1 MSYDLAVFDPRADLR
16 ERGAF
21 YEWYDATTE
30 WEDGYDYSDPSH
42 ATEALRNWFM
52 EMIQTFPAMNGP
64 FAPDGTDETV
74 WDSRAAD
81 YCIAPDIIYVTF
93 GWSQAEAAYEAC
105 KRLAEKHGVG
115 FHDVSSRE
123 GSAWFPGAGGKLVV
137 VHQAEDE

>member
-30 WEDGYDYSDPSH
+30 WEDGHDYNFPSH

-64 FAPDGTDETV
+64 FAPDGTDEAV
-74 WDSRAAD
+74 WDRAAD
-81 YCIAPDIIYVTF
+81 YCIAPDITYV
-93 GWSQAEAAYEAC
+93 E
-105 KRLAEKHGVG
+105 KRRLPLSKKRKR
-115 FHDVSSRE
+115 SCSPR
-123 GSAWFPGAGGKLVV
+123 
-137 VHQAEDE
+137 